1 MGHRSDIV
9 KSQCSFGSVFKADQI
24 ARDIC
29 RGVER
34 GQFQIN
40 HGFDGFLLGTMTIG
54 MAPVYH
60 LADGI
65 AQVLHEQSHAQLPCH
80 RKEKEK

>member
-1 MGHRSDIV
+1 MPHRSAIV
-9 KSQCSFGSVFKADQI
+9 KSQCSFGTVFTAESI
-24 ARDIC
+24 AQDIC

-40 HGFDGFLLGTMTIG
+40 HGFDGFILGTVTAG

-60 LADGI
+60 VSEAITQVQDC
-65 AQVLHEQSHAQLPCH
+65 AQDVSYIILLCA
-80 RKEKEK
+80 